1 MNRFSNGVPA
11 PTARLVTEEAAAAM
25 VLLVAKAVDDAPLEQ
40 WLMENQAAIA
50 VRISEGS
57 AAYAA

>member
-1 MNRFSNGVPA
+1 MIGYSNGVPA

-25 VLLVAKAVDDAPLEQ
+25 VLLVAKAVEDAPLEQ
-40 WLMENQAAIA
+40 WLLENQAEIA
-50 VRISEGS
+50 ARMSERS